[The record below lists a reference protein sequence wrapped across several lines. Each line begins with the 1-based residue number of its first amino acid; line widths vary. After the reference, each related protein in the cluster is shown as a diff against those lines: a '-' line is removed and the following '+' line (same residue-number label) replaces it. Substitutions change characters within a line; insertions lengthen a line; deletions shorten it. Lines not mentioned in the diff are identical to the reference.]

1 MSQTSVVTG
10 EVRLS
15 YVNLLQPRANQ
26 QGGEPRY
33 SVTILLP
40 KSDQATYQRI
50 MQAIQAAYELGVTTK
65 WNGAR
70 PPLKTPI
77 HDGDGVRPNGEPF
90 GPECR
95 GHWVFTASSK
105 QKPEIVDAQLNPI
118 LDPTKVYSG
127 VYGRVH
133 VNFFPYSNS
142 GNRGIGAGLGPVLI
156 LRDGEP
162 LGGRVTA
169 EEAFGAAPAPMT
181 GPGTAP
187 APSSA
192 PAAPAATAVY
202 GQPAGVVLPINGY
215 GQPAAQSQA
224 FGQQPAP
231 QPSVQP
237 LPQQIDP
244 ITGQPLG
251 GGIYGI

>member
-1 MSQTSVVTG
+1 MSDLTNVTTG

-15 YVNLLQPRANQ
+15 YVNLFQPRANQ
-26 QGGEPRY
+26 PGQEPKY

-40 KSDQATYQRI
+40 KSDTATFQR
-50 MQAIQAAYELGVTTK
+50 IQAAIQEAYKKGVSSL

-77 HDGDGVRPNGEPF
+77 HDGDGVRPNGEQF

-105 QKPEIVDAQLNPI
+105 QRPEVVDAQLNPI
-118 LDPTKVYSG
+118 IDQSRVYSG
-127 VYGRVH
+127 IYGRVN
-133 VNFFPYSNS
+133 VNFFAYNNS
-142 GNRGIGAGLGPVLI
+142 GNRGIGAGLGPVQI

-169 EEAFGAAPAPMT
+169 EAAFGAGYTQPSHVPPAPQAYPPT
-181 GPGTAP
+181 
-187 APSSA
+187 
-192 PAAPAATAVY
+192 
-202 GQPAGVVLPINGY
+202 QGY
-215 GQPAAQSQA
+215 GQPT
-224 FGQQPAP
+224 AP
-231 QPSVQP
+231 QLSQP
-237 LPQQIDP
+237 PIAPGQSSAAPQQIDP

-251 GGIYGI
+251 GGIIGI

>member
-15 YVNLLQPRANQ
+15 YVNLFQPRAAQ
-26 QGGEPRY
+26 QGGEPKY

-40 KSDQATYQRI
+40 KSDVATYQRI
-50 MQAIQAAYELGVTTK
+50 QAAIQAAYEQGVAQK

-70 PPLKTPI
+70 PPLKHTI
-77 HDGDGVRPNGEPF
+77 HDGDGVRPSGEPF

-105 QKPEIVDAQLNPI
+105 QKPEVVDANLNPI
-118 LDPTKVYSG
+118 IDQSKVYSG

-133 VNFFPYSNS
+133 VNFFPYSQS
-142 GNRGIGAGLGPVLI
+142 GNRGIAAGLGPVQI

-169 EEAFGAAPAPMT
+169 ADAFGAAPAPA
-181 GPGTAP
+181 AP
-187 APSSA
+187 QTFAP
-192 PAAPAATAVY
+192 PAAPAA
-202 GQPAGVVLPINGY
+202 
-215 GQPAAQSQA
+215 
-224 FGQQPAP
+224 P
-231 QPSVQP
+231 QV
-237 LPQQIDP
+237 PQQIDP

>member
-1 MSQTSVVTG
+1 MSDLTNVTTG

-15 YVNLLQPRANQ
+15 YVNLFQPRANQ
-26 QGGEPRY
+26 PGQEPKY
-33 SVTILLP
+33 SVTVLLP
-40 KSDQATYQRI
+40 KSDTATFQRI
-50 MQAIQAAYELGVTTK
+50 QAAIQAAYEKGVQTL

-105 QKPEIVDAQLNPI
+105 QRPEIVDAQLNPI
-118 LDPTKVYSG
+118 LDQTKVYSG
-127 VYGRVH
+127 VFGRVNI
-133 VNFFPYSNS
+133 NFFAYNNS
-142 GNRGIGAGLGPVLI
+142 GNRGIGAGLGPVQI

-169 EEAFGAAPAPMT
+169 EAAFGAGYTPAPAPA
-181 GPGTAP
+181 GWEQ
-187 APSSA
+187 
-192 PAAPAATAVY
+192 AAPPQQYAPQTY
-202 GQPAGVVLPINGY
+202 GQPATAPQAGYGY
-215 GQPAAQSQA
+215 GQQPMAAPSQPTA
-224 FGQQPAP
+224 PPRQQM
-231 QPSVQP
+231 
-237 LPQQIDP
+237 PQQIDP

>member
-15 YVNLLQPRANQ
+15 YVNLFQPRAPQ
-26 QGGEPRY
+26 QGGEPKY

-40 KSDQATYQRI
+40 KSDVATYNRI
-50 MQAIQAAYELGVTTK
+50 QAAIQAAYEQGVAQK

-70 PPLKTPI
+70 PPLKHTI
-77 HDGDGVRPNGEPF
+77 HDGDDVRPSGEPF

-105 QKPEIVDAQLNPI
+105 QRPEIVDAQLNPI
-118 LDPTKVYSG
+118 IDQSKVYSG

-133 VNFFPYSNS
+133 INFFPYSQS
-142 GNRGIGAGLGPVLI
+142 GNRGIAAGLGPVQI

-162 LGGRVTA
+162 LGGRVSA
-169 EEAFGAAPAPMT
+169 ADAFGAAPAP
-181 GPGTAP
+181 A
-187 APSSA
+187 
-192 PAAPAATAVY
+192 Y
-202 GQPAGVVLPINGY
+202 GQPGAYVPPTAQQAPTQGY
-215 GQPAAQSQA
+215 GQPAPNY
-224 FGQQPAP
+224 GQPAA
-231 QPSVQP
+231 
-237 LPQQIDP
+237 PQQIDP

>member
-1 MSQTSVVTG
+1 MSQATSVVTN

-40 KSDQATYQRI
+40 KSDQVTYQRI

-70 PPLKTPI
+70 PPLKHPI

-90 GPECR
+90 GPECK

-105 QKPEIVDAQLNPI
+105 QKPEIVDLELNPI
-118 LDPTKVYSG
+118 LDPTKIYSG
-127 VYGRVH
+127 VYGRVYI
-133 VNFFPYSNS
+133 NFFPYSNS
-142 GNRGIGAGLGPVLI
+142 GNRGIGAGLGPVQI

-169 EEAFGAAPAPMT
+169 EEAFGS
-181 GPGTAP
+181 AP
-187 APSSA
+187 APSPAPAAPQASGSPGTYMP
-192 PAAPAATAVY
+192 PAAPAAGY
-202 GQPAGVVLPINGY
+202 GTPANY
-215 GQPAAQSQA
+215 GQPAAPQPPAGPQTMP
-224 FGQQPAP
+224 QPAP
-231 QPSVQP
+231 QV
-237 LPQQIDP
+237 PQQYDP